1 MHVCGFCQL
10 FAISARAAEIAGGRP
25 EGGIFLREQSM
36 HGALSDLF
44 CFFLKKKQHNKTNM
58 MMMMMM
64 LPLKWA

>member
-44 CFFLKKKQHNKTNM
+44 CFFKEKTAQQNKYDDDDVASQVG
-58 MMMMMM
+58 
-64 LPLKWA
+64 LV